1 MKTIQLP
8 NSVASPQDLASLLT
22 EVRECAKWFAHETV
36 KKKVSDKAT
45 RSASPTLSPAAS
57 ELLKEWGKTEPMS
70 QKSLTKLI
78 ELLEDYR
85 DKAPSITITLAAPAG
100 GGTKKTLV
108 SWCRKNIADN
118 VLVSF
123 QFNSTLLGGM
133 VVRSGSQVFDWSFRR
148 QLLAKRDSFPEVL
161 RHVR

>member
-22 EVRECAKWFAHETV
+22 EVRECAKWYAHETV
-36 KKKVSDKAT
+36 KKKVSTKAT
-45 RSASPTLSPAAS
+45 RSASPALSPAAT
-57 ELLKEWGKTEPMS
+57 ELLKQWGKKEPLN
-70 QKSLTKLI
+70 QKSLDALI
-78 ELLEDYR
+78 ELLEKYQD
-85 DKAPSITITLAAPAG
+85 DAPLITITLAAPAG

-108 SWCRKNIADN
+108 SWCRENIADN
-118 VLVSF
+118 VLVTF

-133 VVRSGSQVFDWSFRR
+133 VVRSGSHVFDWSFRR
-148 QLLAKRDSFPEVL
+148 QVLAKRDTFPEVL